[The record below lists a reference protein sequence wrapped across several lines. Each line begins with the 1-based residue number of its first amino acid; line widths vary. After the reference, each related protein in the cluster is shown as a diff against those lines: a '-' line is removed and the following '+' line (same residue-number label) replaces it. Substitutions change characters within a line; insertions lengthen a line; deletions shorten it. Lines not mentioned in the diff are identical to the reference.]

1 MFSKLLQAGH
11 TQSPPGDWWR
21 GFVLARFGVAL
32 YDSRQYHR
40 KSFA

>member
-1 MFSKLLQAGH
+1 MFPELPQAEL

-21 GFVLARFGVAL
+21 GLFLARFGVAL
-32 YDSRQYHR
+32 NDPRQYHR